1 MNNWKEQLKKV
12 EEIKIDGIVESVQ
25 EISQIETITRKTKEE
40 KKKKTQQITENKTD
54 EQSVNN

>member
-25 EISQIETITRKTKEE
+25 EISQIETITRKVKEE
-40 KKKKTQQITENKTD
+40 KKKKIQQITENKTD

>member
-25 EISQIETITRKTKEE
+25 EISQIETIIRKTKEE